1 MVITLK
7 SIPCVPD
14 NVIQA
19 AQRKKKIIKKER
31 IKGRP
36 VKDTIMKPTVFGC
49 HRSDEENTV
58 GLMNSLANVSCMG
71 NPI

>member
-19 AQRKKKIIKKER
+19 AQRKKKLKKR
-31 IKGRP
+31 LKRRT
-36 VKDTIMKPTVFGC
+36 VKDAIMKPTVFGC
-49 HRSDEENTV
+49 HRSEEENTV